1 MARRTTVGAVALATV
16 AALLP
21 LTSAAGASA
30 APVATGAPTEP
41 AARTTATT
49 VRPEGPLR
57 RSTATAKELAD
68 LDQRHRDLRERITSA
83 QPGPAGGPST
93 LDRPR
98 QVPQTDAGGE
108 MSAQSLL
115 IRRNNANT
123 RASAVSSTLG
133 ETAAA
138 NEGSSVFYTGNTYA
152 SYSTNDGVTWTGV
165 GLPAGPADAPNA
177 CCDQDV
183 VRAHSTDRIFS
194 ILLYTNAALNN
205 GGVRI
210 FVRDNPASAPLCTYY
225 IDPGGAADDVL
236 PDYPHIGLSANAL
249 YLTVQNQRAGS
260 WIGSQIIRF
269 NLAQM
274 SACTTATTHTLT
286 HVGSVGQRVFTPI
299 EGAQNSTTMYFGA
312 IENTNS
318 FRIFSWAESSTSVP
332 QTVRA
337 ISSST
342 FSNPD
347 CRGGTGNFDFIERAT
362 SWSAAGFRMRGA
374 LHGSRVTWYWHSAPT
389 GGITQ
394 GHVRA
399 ASFRTSDLT
408 LVEEPHIWNAG
419 HCFGYPVVSG
429 NVFGDLGIS
438 IAAGGAAGGGGAA
451 AQGYVGVD
459 DTPGDP
465 IAFGTVILTASG
477 THNRTDGR
485 YGDYFTVRTNAKC
498 QQTWVG
504 TNYALSGGNTTSAH
518 VNARYVEFGSSL
530 DAGCF

>member
-1 MARRTTVGAVALATV
+1 MPRRSTVAAVALATV
-16 AALLP
+16 AALAP
-21 LTSAAGASA
+21 LTPASGAAATTATAA
-30 APVATGAPTEP
+30 APAGPAT
-41 AARTTATT
+41 RTVPTT
-49 VRPEGPLR
+49 VRPEGALR
-57 RSTATAKELAD
+57 QSTASREQMAD
-68 LDQRHRDLRERITSA
+68 LDRRHREQRERIAAA
-83 QPGPAGGPST
+83 QPAPAGA
-93 LDRPR
+93 
-98 QVPQTDAGGE
+98 QVDAAERAKPVAQTEAAE
-108 MSAQSLL
+108 ISAQSLL

-138 NEGSSVFYTGNTYA
+138 NDGSSVFYTGNTYA
-152 SYSTNDGVTWTGV
+152 SYSTNDGSTWTGV

-183 VRAHSTDRIFS
+183 VRAHNTDRIFS

-236 PDYPHIGLSANAL
+236 PDYPHIGVSANAL
-249 YLTVQNQRAGS
+249 YLTTQNQRAGS
-260 WIGSQIIRF
+260 WIGSQIRRF

-274 SACTTATTHTLT
+274 SACTTATTNTLT
-286 HVGSVGQRVFTPI
+286 HVGSVGQRVFTPV

-312 IENTNS
+312 IESNTS

-332 QTVRA
+332 QTVRT
-337 ISSST
+337 ISASN

-362 SWSAAGFRMRGA
+362 SWTAAGFRMRGA

-408 LVEEPHIWNAG
+408 LVEQPHIWNASL
-419 HCFGYPVVSG
+419 CFGYPVVSG

-459 DTPGDP
+459 DTPADP
-465 IAFGTVILTASG
+465 IAFGSVILTASG

-498 QQTWVG
+498 QRTWVG

-518 VNARYVEFGSSL
+518 VNARYVEFGSTL
-530 DAGCF
+530 DSGCF